1 MLAVLVAILIL
12 CSFTSSSL
20 IDHPFDHKIT
30 EINQTTV
37 NKDELSC
44 QHPLELAEGLQTH
57 DAIAINGDT
66 DFNDTAYAKGWLGS
80 GTEINPYILS
90 NYSIIAAAP
99 VIGNISWTPLEP
111 LVNEPIDVWAPITN
125 EHPLTM
131 VLLRY
136 DDGYIWRNLTMSP
149 NGGPYPGYHAAL
161 PAIGEAGTI
170 QIEVWALDSNG
181 DWGFS
186 DVMDIEIKQAVIT
199 TTIPTTSPIDPPD
212 STLMLLVASLGGIGS
227 LVVIVA
233 LIIVRKRKKLDESL
247 KVDEIEDP
255 AVITEDTL
263 YLEEKIEEQ
272 LVSDQKSV
280 HALRGA
286 EFVGNR
292 LRLKVK
298 VVNDTSTVITDVTI
312 TISSYPRDSLTLE
325 GDISR
330 IVPKIDPQGF
340 RSPTFE
346 FLPTQ
351 DCVRGNIVASI
362 SFADHHGEVHSM
374 STEPYIIRAVCDL
387 LTPENISP
395 EDFNLRLNDLEHG
408 ETTLR
413 VEEWTPEEM
422 QAKTLKVLETSNFFE
437 VSCETEKIQEH
448 VQSRVTGWAKGKYTG
463 KNIGVEIAITGLPG
477 IKGATCI
484 VRMSGEDDAMIM
496 PAIDEIGK
504 KLSAWLCPMCGGGLP
519 IESVREVKAGKTT
532 VCPFCGISIDR

>member
-12 CSFTSSSL
+12 CSFTSPL
-20 IDHPFDHKIT
+20 LVVHLHDQNIDNFH
-30 EINQTTV
+30 NQETVSKDVVTVTT
-37 NKDELSC
+37 
-44 QHPLELAEGLQTH
+44 LAT
-57 DAIAINGDT
+57 
-66 DFNDTAYAKGWLGS
+66 
-80 GTEINPYILS
+80 
-90 NYSIIAAAP
+90 AP
-99 VIGNISWTPLEP
+99 VIISILWTPLEP
-111 LVNEPIDVWAPITN
+111 LVNEPIDVRAIINAT
-125 EHPLTM
+125 HPLTM

-136 DDGYIWRNLTMSP
+136 DDGYIYRNLTMS
-149 NGGPYPGYHAAL
+149 GTSSGYLGTL
-161 PAIGEAGTI
+161 PSIGRACTI

-186 DVMDIEIKQAVIT
+186 DVMDIEIKQVAIT
-199 TTIPTTSPIDPPD
+199 TTSSTTSQIDPPD
-212 STLMLLVASLGGIGS
+212 STLMLLVASLGIIGS
-227 LVVIVA
+227 LVIIVA
-233 LIIVRKRKKLDESL
+233 LVIVRKRKKLDESL
-247 KVDEIEDP
+247 KVDKIEDP

-340 RSPTFE
+340 RSPAFE

-374 STEPYIIRAVCDL
+374 TTEPYIIRAVCDL

-448 VQSRVTGWAKGKYTG
+448 IQSRVTGWAKGKYTG

-477 IKGATCI
+477 IKGATCK